1 MAKAPGTP
9 PARGQRPRCQPAF
22 AVLVMTPPSR
32 HSISGFGSTSVL
44 LTWWARWVRITP
56 LHGGV
61 SSPGAQSFAQEAAR
75 AHAWAGTDSA
85 SPPALEA
92 CLRRAGSQPLPGVKL
107 PPGASGSFS
116 AKVEAHA
123 SIGTGTE
130 RCLSPAA
137 AGEQPWEAAG
147 RPTLAGR
154 AAPPHCSG
162 SGVAACVL
170 ETEQTLTNSAWF
182 PPTSLQAYLVAQPKP
197 EAPEHLS
204 LPGPRGLRWPSEP
217 CWGFLIQG
225 ENSSAWPRGAQC
237 LSVAAPWLAQGEHG
251 PRHREA
257 LKGAPGSQNLE
268 VLCCR
273 CYFSIN

>member
-154 AAPPHCSG
+154 GG
-162 SGVAACVL
+162 SSPLFWVGCGCLRVGNGAN
-170 ETEQTLTNSAWF
+170 TH
-182 PPTSLQAYLVAQPKP
+182 K
-197 EAPEHLS
+197 LS
-204 LPGPRGLRWPSEP
+204 LVSTNVTASLPRSPT
-217 CWGFLIQG
+217 QT
-225 ENSSAWPRGAQC
+225 RG
-237 LSVAAPWLAQGEHG
+237 S
-251 PRHREA
+251 
-257 LKGAPGSQNLE
+257 
-268 VLCCR
+268 
-273 CYFSIN
+273 